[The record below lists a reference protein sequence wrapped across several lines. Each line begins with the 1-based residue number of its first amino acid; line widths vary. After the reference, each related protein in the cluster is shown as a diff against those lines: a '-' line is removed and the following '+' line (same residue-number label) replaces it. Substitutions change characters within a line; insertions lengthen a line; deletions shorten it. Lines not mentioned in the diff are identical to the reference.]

1 VTDDSPRTVVESI
14 ATGGSGSTAEL
25 VTTTQPSL
33 YDELRD
39 SQASIALPFGTLMRR
54 ALPLGDVAVEDEIG
68 TRPFGTS
75 VDDFTRLCRNAAWDY
90 PHGLLLIN
98 LDRSRCLIFQAE
110 LHFEARVM
118 NLYPALKWLQNTPGT
133 FGLTVRA
140 RSGGMAECALV
151 AVLFHEEHGDAH
163 LSGRAARLLRLV
175 RSWA

>member
-1 VTDDSPRTVVESI
+1 MESV

-25 VTTTQPSL
+25 VATTQPSL

-39 SQASIALPFGTLMRR
+39 TQAQSFTLPFGTLLRR

-75 VDDFTRLCRNAAWDY
+75 VNDFTRLCRNAAWDY
-90 PHGLLLIN
+90 PHGLLLLN
-98 LDRSRCLIFQAE
+98 LDRSRCLLFTADAQ
-110 LHFEARVM
+110 FEAR
-118 NLYPALKWLQNTPGT
+118 LASLLPALKWMQNTPGT

-140 RSGGMAECALV
+140 RSGGFAECELV